1 MINKNTIDKI
11 SETIKFEFKD
21 SEVIFLSGSLIENI
35 GNKFSDLDIFIIVE
49 DTSNITLTDYDD
61 NYKEL
66 KIKFKEY
73 IGVKCD
79 IEIYN
84 KNLIKKLV

>member
-49 DTSNITLTDYDD
+49 DTSNITLT
-61 NYKEL
+61 EL
-66 KIKFKEY
+66 
-73 IGVKCD
+73 
-79 IEIYN
+79 
-84 KNLIKKLV
+84 